1 MQETQETLVK
11 SLGQKDPP
19 EEEMATHSVSLP
31 GEPHGQRSLVRY
43 GLWGRRESDT
53 TEHACKPDCIKI

>member
-1 MQETQETLVK
+1 MKEMQETWVQ
-11 SLGQKDPP
+11 SLGREDPP